1 MPGSAIRHPGTRVA
15 WPPDRSSRKDWG
27 LMASIRSFPT
37 RGALGRPRFSPI
49 DITVFVAVALLLFGI
64 LRLAHAMNANT
75 ATAHVAVISTDPGKL
90 PYYAARSLLR
100 MFIAFFLSVVFT
112 FVYATAAARSRRARL
127 VLIPLLDILQ
137 SVPILGFLAITITFF
152 IALVPGSEL
161 GLECASIFAIF
172 TSQAWNMTFS
182 MYHSLITQSTELDE
196 AARMF
201 RLTKWERFWQLDVPS
216 SMIGLV
222 WNGMMSFG
230 GGWFF
235 LAASEAISVGS
246 HKYTLPGIG
255 SYVQAAVDK
264 GSLGEVGLAIVV
276 MVIMVVGV
284 NVLFWRP
291 LVAFAEKF
299 RVETSQAAQQP
310 KSYVL
315 NLLRQSSIPGYI
327 SRPLKPVGRGL
338 DRATRPFGLAEY
350 PLHSSPRR
358 RRTGDVVFAVV
369 IGALILWAVYLAVA
383 YFGHT
388 AGFGL
393 FTRCLGLGFLTFARV
408 AVVVVVSTLIWVP
421 VGIKIGMSPRFSRY
435 AQPVV
440 QVLASFPAILLF
452 PFAIVIFLA
461 LGISLNFGGILLMAL
476 GAQWYILFNVIA
488 GASAIPTDLRELMA
502 QFRVPWKQKWR
513 ELILPAVFPYYV
525 TGGITAAGGAW
536 NASIVAEI
544 ATYGQHH
551 LAASGL
557 GAYIAQA
564 TAKGDFPEVLAGIIV
579 MIFYVVVVN
588 RLLWRPLYHLSETKY
603 SL

>member
-1 MPGSAIRHPGTRVA
+1 MGDFGP
-15 WPPDRSSRKDWG
+15 
-27 LMASIRSFPT
+27 MADTRSFPT
-37 RGALGRPRFSPI
+37 RGALRRPGFSPI
-49 DITVFVAVALLLFGI
+49 DVALFVAIAVLLVGV
-64 LRLAHAMNANT
+64 LRLAHAMNASS
-75 ATAHVAVISTDPGKL
+75 ATAHVAVISTKPSEL

-100 MFIAFFLSVVFT
+100 MFIAFFASVVFT
-112 FVYATAAARSRRARL
+112 FIYATAAARSRRARIVL
-127 VLIPLLDILQ
+127 VPVLDILQ

-152 IALVPGSEL
+152 IALFPGSVL

-182 MYHSLITQSTELDE
+182 MYHSLITQPVELDE

-201 RLTKWERFWQLDVPS
+201 RLTKWERFWRLDVPS

-235 LAASEAISVGS
+235 LAASEAISVGD
-246 HKYTLPGIG
+246 KTYTLPGIG

-264 GSLGEVGLAIVV
+264 GDLGEVGLAIVV

-284 NVLFWRP
+284 NVAFWRP
-291 LVAFAEKF
+291 LVAYSEKF
-299 RVETSQAAQQP
+299 RVETSESAEQP

-315 NLLRQSSIPGYI
+315 NLLRQSRIPSYI
-327 SRPLKPVGRGL
+327 SKPMKPVGRGL

-350 PLHSSPRR
+350 ALHPLERKRR
-358 RRTGDVVFAVV
+358 AGDIVFSAVTGGVVLWGTYRGVV
-369 IGALILWAVYLAVA
+369 
-383 YFGHT
+383 YFDHG
-388 AGFGL
+388 AGFGQ
-393 FTRCLGLGFLTFARV
+393 FARCLGLGFLTFGRV
-408 AVVVVVSTLIWVP
+408 AVVVAVSTLIWVP
-421 VGIKIGMSPRFSRY
+421 IGVKIGMSPKLSRY

-452 PFAIVIFLA
+452 PFAIVVFLA

-488 GASAIPTDLRELMA
+488 GASAIPTDLRELMD

-513 ELILPAVFPYYV
+513 ELVLPGIFPYYV

-544 ATYGQHH
+544 ATYGRHH
-551 LAASGL
+551 LVASGL
-557 GAYIAQA
+557 GSYIAQA
-564 TAKGDFPEVLAGIIV
+564 ATRGDFPEVLTGIIV
-579 MIFYVVVVN
+579 MSFYVVVVN
-588 RLLWRPLYHLSETKY
+588 RLLWRPLYHLAETKY

>member
-1 MPGSAIRHPGTRVA
+1 
-15 WPPDRSSRKDWG
+15 
-27 LMASIRSFPT
+27 MASTRSFPT
-37 RGALGRPRFSPI
+37 RGVLGRPRFSPI
-49 DITVFVAVALLLFGI
+49 DITVLVAVALLLFGI
-64 LRLAHAMNANT
+64 LRLAHAMNAST
-75 ATAHVAVISTDPGKL
+75 ATAHVAVISTDPAKL

-112 FVYATAAARSRRARL
+112 FVYATAAARRRRARL

-137 SVPILGFLAITITFF
+137 SVPVLGFLAITITFF
-152 IALVPGSEL
+152 IALFPGSEL

-182 MYHSLITQSTELDE
+182 MYHSMITQPTELDE

-201 RLTKWERFWQLDVPS
+201 RLTKWERFWQLDVPG

-235 LAASEAISVGS
+235 LAASEAISVGNN
-246 HKYTLPGIG
+246 KYTLPGIG
-255 SYVQAAVDK
+255 SYVAAAVGK
-264 GSLGEVGLAIVV
+264 GNLGEVGLAIVV
-276 MVIMVVGV
+276 MIIMVVGV

-291 LVAFAEKF
+291 LVAWAEKF
-299 RVETSQAAQQP
+299 RVETSQAEQQP

-315 NLLRQSSIPGYI
+315 NFLRQSSIPGYI

-350 PLHSSPRR
+350 ALHSSPHKRR
-358 RRTGDVVFAVV
+358 AGDVVFAVLV
-369 IGALILWAVYLAVA
+369 GGLISWAVYRGVL
-383 YFGHT
+383 YFGRT
-388 AGFGL
+388 AGFGQ
-393 FTRCLGLGFLTFARV
+393 FTRCFWLGFLTFARV

-421 VGIKIGMSPRFSRY
+421 VGIKIGMSPRLSRY

-461 LGISLNFGGILLMAL
+461 LGISLNFGGVLLMAL

-488 GASAIPTDLRELMA
+488 GASSIPTDLRELMA
-502 QFRVPWKQKWR
+502 QFRVPWMQKWR
-513 ELILPAVFPYYV
+513 ELILPAIFPYYV

-536 NASIVAEI
+536 NASIVA
-544 ATYGQHH
+544 
-551 LAASGL
+551 ASGL

-564 TAKGDFPEVLAGIIV
+564 TTMGDFPEVLAGIIV